1 MGTLFDEAE
10 SAPTAL
16 TWRIWTRNVAL
27 THSSF
32 ETAASDN
39 PADRF
44 AVGPGGFDRNAIE
57 RVVPQDEALGFA
69 YAIALGS
76 NREAR
81 RYPPGDDASQAAKT
95 PCHGAFSTASAG
107 LSAR

>member
-32 ETAASDN
+32 ETAASVN

-69 YAIALGS
+69 NAIALLQGGKEAY
-76 NREAR
+76 REWLPDMRPNSSRCA
-81 RYPPGDDASQAAKT
+81 
-95 PCHGAFSTASAG
+95 
-107 LSAR
+107 